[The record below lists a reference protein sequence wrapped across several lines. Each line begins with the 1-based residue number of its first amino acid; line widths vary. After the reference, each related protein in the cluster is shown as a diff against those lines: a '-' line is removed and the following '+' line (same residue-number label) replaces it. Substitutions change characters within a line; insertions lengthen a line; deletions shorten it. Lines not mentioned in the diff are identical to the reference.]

1 LGERKQPGVLN
12 IVLII
17 PLTFIPMMKYVL
29 FLSPCSFRRLSLFH
43 SLSFSLPLIIVNLL
57 LLLLTSIIKIHM
69 LSIDLS
75 YFLYHIFHVHVYKY
89 FQIMLLFIFISLV
102 VSTAHSF
109 ETTICDCSKPTGIG
123 LLTFNRKGAV
133 VSYPPILRVI

>member
-1 LGERKQPGVLN
+1 MGVRRKFTRLKRQHRTSYLPILQERRSRSSLLVPMSLN
-12 IVLII
+12 WKEAAVSYPPILRVIL
-17 PLTFIPMMKYVL
+17 
-29 FLSPCSFRRLSLFH
+29 
-43 SLSFSLPLIIVNLL
+43 
-57 LLLLTSIIKIHM
+57 IHM

-123 LLTFNRKGAV
+123 LLTLNRKGAV
-133 VSYPPILRVI
+133 VSYSPILRVI